1 MSNLALTQC
10 QLVAPLVH
18 NRKVRTA
25 AVPTTRPGTQRT
37 VAVRPW
43 RITATTAIGHSA
55 SAPVHESR
63 MCPAGADSQEFLV
76 RRGALVVDQP
86 RPGSGRCM
94 SAVTCVASRYAVPAE
109 KPTQNPAAPA
119 GGIVTEISF
128 VTEWQDGEGIAGEEL
143 SATFASLRIDVGG
156 EPLTKVLDNR
166 AATIRDSIFVPL
178 YPVAEWLVS
187 NWWFLAHE
195 PENPT
200 KKRTHA
206 FNRRH
211 SLRTST
217 DGYALPDLTMTTS
230 GARTTLRWTVA
241 SSAWTRT
248 DFLNSGQTTVDTGQF
263 MQDCADFIEK
273 VTRRLVDCD
282 IRSTFLQDEWAAI
295 QNADD
300 DESKFCAMSA
310 RLGWDPYDLDAS
322 LQDQLFTLADRL
334 GDLSGEAFPVINGS
348 APLEDSA
355 AILEAIEAAKPN
367 ELDLPLPIQKLY
379 GVLEDVDG
387 RPWDAGYDLAR
398 ATRSLLGLNGQP
410 ISDTESL
417 ASALDQDIA
426 TLERVTAPVGPLS
439 RLNLVEGVVTRGS
452 SGSASFGLKASGD
465 AGRRFLFC
473 RTLAEAIYSHG
484 DALVTK
490 GNTER
495 QQRNRAFAAEFLAP
509 SAGLKAK
516 IADSV
521 VDDEQ
526 VDELAEEYGVS
537 TRVILHQIEN
547 HRIAELV

>member
-1 MSNLALTQC
+1 MSTPALTQS
-10 QLVAPLVH
+10 QPVGPLVH
-18 NRKVRTA
+18 KRKVRTA
-25 AVPTTRPGTQRT
+25 AVPTTRPGAQRT

-43 RITATTAIGHSA
+43 RITATIAIGHSA
-55 SAPVHESR
+55 RAPAHESR
-63 MCPAGADSQEFLV
+63 MCPAGAESLEFLV
-76 RRGALVVDQP
+76 RPGFPVVNQP
-86 RPGSGRCM
+86 RPDSGRCM
-94 SAVTCVASRYAVPAE
+94 SAVMCVASRHAVPEE
-109 KPTQNPAAPA
+109 KTTQNLAAPA

-128 VTEWQDGEGIAGEEL
+128 VTEWQDGERIAGEEL
-143 SATFASLRIDVGG
+143 SATFAALRIDVGG

-178 YPVAEWLVS
+178 YPIAEWLVS

-195 PENPT
+195 PENPA
-200 KKRTHA
+200 KKRTSA
-206 FNRRH
+206 FKRRH

-230 GARTTLRWTVA
+230 GSRTLLRWTA
-241 SSAWTRT
+241 GSSAWTRT
-248 DFLNSGQTTVDTGQF
+248 YFLNSGQATVDTGQF
-263 MQDCADFIEK
+263 MQNCADFIEK

-300 DESKFCAMSA
+300 DESRFCAMSA
-310 RLGWDPYDLDAS
+310 QLGWDPYDLDAS
-322 LQDQLFTLADRL
+322 LQDQLFTLADQL
-334 GDLSGEAFPVINGS
+334 GELSGEAFPVINAS

-355 AILEAIEAAKPN
+355 AILKAIEAAKPN
-367 ELDLPLPIQKLY
+367 ELDLPFSPEP
-379 GVLEDVDG
+379 VAEPRFVDG
-387 RPWDAGYDLAR
+387 RPWDAGYRSAE

-410 ISDTESL
+410 ISNIESL

-426 TLERVTAPVGPLS
+426 TLKRVTAPVGPLS

-473 RTLAEAIYSHG
+473 RTLAEAIYSQG

-509 SAGLKAK
+509 SAGLRAK
-516 IADSV
+516 IAHSV

-526 VDELAEEYGVS
+526 VDELAEEFGVS